1 MCDAKYFAVD
11 PAKIDGLR
19 VLADAMNF
27 NELATLVALFGLR
40 STQEC
45 NMDMI
50 ECGEMDLSDIRE
62 ANTVE
67 SMTGCAVDM
76 MTDLLNDVDLTKVIE
91 VNNLAAPYVLDVQ
104 VKAVTVSKQ
113 V

>member
-19 VLADAMNF
+19 ALADAMNF
-27 NELATLVALFGLR
+27 NELAALVALFGLR

-45 NMDMI
+45 NMDLI
-50 ECGEMDLSDIRE
+50 ESGELDLSEIRGV
-62 ANTVE
+62 NTVE
-67 SMTGCAVDM
+67 SMTACASDM
-76 MTDLLNDVDLTKVIE
+76 MTDMLNEIDLTKVIE
-91 VNNLAAPYVLDVQ
+91 VNGLAQPYVLDVQ
-104 VKAVTVSKQ
+104 ATVVVVRKN